1 MGTLILGF
9 VLNLM
14 KTELVKTVIA
24 IGVNKLL
31 EAKGDGI
38 TKDIAEVMIDAV
50 AKSKRNPTTED
61 MFLAAKSALIS
72 ESK

>member
-1 MGTLILGF
+1 MGTMVVSFLMGIL
-9 VLNLM
+9 
-14 KTELVKTVIA
+14 KTELVKTAIA

-31 EAKGDGI
+31 EAKDDGI

-61 MFLAAKSALIS
+61 MFLAAKSVIS
-72 ESK
+72 QESK